1 MGTEERRTR
10 LRDELIRLAEAA
22 VAERGLAGLKARDL
36 AQGAGCAVGAIY
48 TVFPDLDALILEVNA
63 RTIRAFEAFIADR
76 GEGGGPPAEER
87 LVALA
92 TRYLDFA
99 AGHGLRWRA
108 LFQHRLSGERPTPDW
123 YMAEQVRL
131 FSYIEEPL
139 GELRPELGPRDRA
152 LLARTLFS
160 AVHGIVSL
168 GLDEKLV
175 AVPVPALRRQV
186 ETVVAALGAGL
197 KGR

>member
-1 MGTEERRTR
+1 
-10 LRDELIRLAEAA
+10 
-22 VAERGLAGLKARDL
+22 
-36 AQGAGCAVGAIY
+36 VGAIY
-48 TVFPDLDALILEVNA
+48 TVFPDLDALILEVK
-63 RTIRAFEAFIADR
+63 RAHHPDLR
-76 GEGGGPPAEER
+76 GLHRGSGGGGEAAREER
-87 LVALA
+87 LVGLA

-108 LFQHRLSGERPTPDW
+108 LFQHRLAGERPTPDW

-139 GELRPELGPRDRA
+139 GELRPELGPRDRS

-175 AVPVPALRRQV
+175 AVPVPVLRRQV
-186 ETVVAALGAGL
+186 ETVVAALGVGL
-197 KGR
+197 RGR